1 MSQHD
6 GLPEF
11 EAFYEKEWGSV
22 VAFLRYL
29 GASPP
34 DAQDVAQDAFAH
46 LYRCWH
52 RVDTPTA
59 WIRKTASREL
69 GHRRRRAATEQ
80 KALDANPPPDEAEDG
95 DEGGAA
101 SIYTDDR
108 FTAAI
113 AALSARQRQV
123 VAWRLAGF
131 SNAETARE
139 LGMTPENTSAMWSR
153 AKARLAK
160 ALEEF
165 RRGNGGDNA

>member
-1 MSQHD
+1 VSRHE

-22 VAFLRYL
+22 VAFVLYL
-29 GASPP
+29 GASLP

-59 WIRKTASREL
+59 WIKTTATREL
-69 GHRRRRAATEQ
+69 GRRWRQAANQQ
-80 KALDANPPPDEAEDG
+80 KALETDPPPDEADDDTASTFT
-95 DEGGAA
+95 DE
-101 SIYTDDR
+101 R
-108 FTAAI
+108 FVAAI
-113 AALSARQRQV
+113 AALSPQQRQV
-123 VAWRLAGF
+123 VSWRLAGF

-139 LGMTPENTSAMWSR
+139 LGMTPENASATWSR
-153 AKARLAK
+153 ARRWLAK

-165 RRGNGGDNA
+165 RRGNGGDDA

>member
-1 MSQHD
+1 V
-6 GLPEF
+6 GLPDF

-59 WIRKTASREL
+59 WIRTTATREL
-69 GHRRRRAATEQ
+69 GRRRRRSASEQ
-80 KALDANPPPDEAEDG
+80 KTLVADPPRDEADDGEDG
-95 DEGGAA
+95 DSAPTF
-101 SIYTDDR
+101 TDER
-108 FTAAI
+108 FVAAI
-113 AALSARQRQV
+113 AALSPRQGAV

-139 LGMTPENTSAMWSR
+139 LGMTPENASATWSR
-153 AKARLAK
+153 AKLRLAK
-160 ALEEF
+160 ELKEF
-165 RRGNGGDNA
+165 HRENGGDDA